1 MSDPMSDP
9 SGTEHGPGAGQ
20 DQAAERRVVTV
31 GSSVGLHARPASLF
45 SQAAEDT
52 GVPVA
57 LTTTSGRTVNAAS
70 ILGLLL
76 LNISYGD
83 TVTLSASGDG
93 AAAALDGLAA
103 LLASDLDQH

>member
-1 MSDPMSDP
+1 MSDAMSDPPGSD
-9 SGTEHGPGAGQ
+9 GV
-20 DQAAERRVVTV
+20 AERRVVTV

-57 LTTTSGRTVNAAS
+57 LTTASGRTVNAAS

-93 AAAALDGLAA
+93 AAAALNGLAA
-103 LLASDLDQH
+103 LLASDLDRQ